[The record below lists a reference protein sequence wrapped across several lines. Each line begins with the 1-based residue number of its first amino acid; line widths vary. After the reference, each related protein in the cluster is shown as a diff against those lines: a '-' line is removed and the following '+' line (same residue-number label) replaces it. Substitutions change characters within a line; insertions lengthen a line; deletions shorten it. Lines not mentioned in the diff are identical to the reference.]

1 MIGLKLGKWAGR
13 TVPAGKAALFIV
25 LAFFLAVL
33 AGGCGSGQQ
42 GAVTITTAAPSP
54 SQKTAPQGGLT
65 GAVVQVVQKVK
76 PAVVQITNEQQAS
89 GQFNQPFTVPAG
101 VGSGVI
107 IDSAGHI
114 ITNNHVIE
122 GAQKLLVTLPDGRS
136 FDGKIVGGDSRTDV
150 AVVQI
155 KGNNLPVAM
164 LGDATKLQVGEWVVA
179 IGNALALPGGPT
191 VTAGV
196 ISALGRTIQEPAAT
210 SSSSTQGP
218 FLFSAIQ
225 TDAAINPGNSG
236 GPLAN
241 LSGQVVGLNT
251 LVAGDSQT
259 GGQAEGIGFAISINT
274 AGQIAQE
281 LINTGK
287 VVHPYI
293 GITYEPLDPLT
304 ASQLGISANEGALVV
319 EVASGSP
326 AAAAGGLKPR
336 DVITAVNG
344 KMLVSDSD
352 LAEVLNSHKPGDT
365 LSMNVQRDG
374 KKITAKITLAN
385 AP

>member
-1 MIGLKLGKWAGR
+1 MRKPGSRKCKW
-13 TVPAGKAALFIV
+13 VFIT
-25 LAFFLAVL
+25 ASTMAV
-33 AGGCGSGQQ
+33 ACFIAVISAGCGSGPQ
-42 GAVTITTAAPSP
+42 ATVTLTTAPPAPAA
-54 SQKTAPQGGLT
+54 APQGGLAGSVT
-65 GAVVQVVQKVK
+65 QVVQKVK

-107 IDSAGHI
+107 YDSAGHI

-136 FDGKIVGGDSRTDV
+136 FDGKVIGSDARTDV
-150 AVVQI
+150 AVIQI
-155 KGNNLPVAM
+155 KGSNLPVAV

-196 ISALGRTIQEPAAT
+196 ISALGRTVQEPASS

-218 FLFSAIQ
+218 YLFNVIQ

-236 GPLAN
+236 GPLVN

-274 AGQIAQE
+274 AGQIAQQ
-281 LINTGK
+281 LISTGK

-304 ASQLGISANEGALVV
+304 ASQLGISANQGALVV

-344 KMLVSDSD
+344 KILASDSD
-352 LAEVLNSHKPGDT
+352 LAQILNSHKPGDT
-365 LSMNVQRDG
+365 LSMDIQRGG
-374 KKITAKITLAN
+374 KKITLKITLAN

>member
-1 MIGLKLGKWAGR
+1 MPGSALKKWFKQLF
-13 TVPAGKAALFIV
+13 VPAFMGI
-25 LAFFLAVL
+25 LAIFLAAV
-33 AGGCGSGQQ
+33 AGCGSGQIGTVTVTTSAAPAAAQ
-42 GAVTITTAAPSP
+42 LAVPRGGFTSAVT
-54 SQKTAPQGGLT
+54 
-65 GAVVQVVQKVK
+65 QVAQKVK

-89 GQFNQPFTVPAG
+89 GQFNQPFTVSTG

-107 IDSAGHI
+107 FDSAGHV
-114 ITNNHVIE
+114 ITNNHVVE

-136 FDGKIVGGDSRTDV
+136 FDGKTVGGDTRTDV

-155 KGNNLPVAM
+155 S
-164 LGDATKLQVGEWVVA
+164 GDATKLQVGEWVVA

-196 ISALGRTIQEPAAT
+196 ISALGRTVQGPAST
-210 SSSSTQGP
+210 VSSSSTQGP
-218 FLFSAIQ
+218 YLFNVIQ

-236 GPLAN
+236 GPLVN

-259 GGQAEGIGFAISINT
+259 GGQVEGIGFAISINT
-274 AGQIAQE
+274 ASQIAQQ
-281 LINTGK
+281 LISTGK

-304 ASQLGISANEGALVV
+304 ASQLGIAVNQGVLVV
-319 EVASGSP
+319 DVASGSP
-326 AAAAGGLKPR
+326 AAADNGLKPR
-336 DVITAVNG
+336 DVITAADG
-344 KMLVSDSD
+344 KVLASDSD
-352 LAEVLNSHKPGDT
+352 LAEILNSHKPGDT
-365 LSMNVQRDG
+365 LNMDVQRGG
-374 KKITAKITLAN
+374 KKITVKITLAN